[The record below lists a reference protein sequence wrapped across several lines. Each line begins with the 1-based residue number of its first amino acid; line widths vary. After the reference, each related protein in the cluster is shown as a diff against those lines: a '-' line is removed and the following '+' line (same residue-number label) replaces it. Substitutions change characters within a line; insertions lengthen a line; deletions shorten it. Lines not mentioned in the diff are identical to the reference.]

1 MRSNAA
7 ASGHGLSRAATAVRG
22 VRDAPRRPIRRG
34 PGTCGPR
41 STCAALGPVRSRLQH
56 PSGRVTTLPRR
67 RRFGQSSLVQA
78 GAGAGVL
85 GGRPARREPRER
97 RFRDERLLLV
107 GCTALAAFALFY
119 NVVTSPDIFGDEL
132 TYTIAARNV
141 PRPGTLPGAISR
153 Y

>member
-1 MRSNAA
+1 MLGRAPPAA
-7 ASGHGLSRAATAVRG
+7 
-22 VRDAPRRPIRRG
+22 
-34 PGTCGPR
+34 
-41 STCAALGPVRSRLQH
+41 Q
-56 PSGRVTTLPRR
+56 
-67 RRFGQSSLVQA
+67 
-78 GAGAGVL
+78 
-85 GGRPARREPRER
+85 PRER

-132 TYTIAARNV
+132 TYTIAARML